1 MYTKYLLSYLHLIF
15 KKLKTNSISF
25 TGHLKEIDK
34 FENMIFFTTCSNT
47 LITACIYSYG
57 LSSPDFI

>member
-1 MYTKYLLSYLHLIF
+1 MYCNMYTKYLLSYLHLIF

-34 FENMIFFTTCSNT
+34 FENMIFLLHVAT
-47 LITACIYSYG
+47 
-57 LSSPDFI
+57 P